1 MICNVLSKI
10 WSPGEVKSQ
19 GKYVKSSI
27 PGANGDQH
35 PQHLGV
41 LVWALLGS
49 PAEEPHRLIETTP
62 VQGHQ
67 DNIRALSQ
75 RLEIPGTLRR
85 QGWTGQCHQCLQI
98 LDDREWCR
106 GSLTDPSNVTVKNKM
121 ARAEVK
127 TDGISWAKKGR
138 TFRCEGSQ
146 RGEEIVDLFDRGSSV
161 IGHPNLNC
169 PWFWKSCACL
179 SSRFLPKWML
189 VSFCLQWGFES
200 PGGKTL
206 SSSICCHEVALPETC
221 TGEHW
226 CDKAFSVIRWWACVK
241 FWK

>member
-106 GSLTDPSNVTVKNKM
+106 GSLADPSNVTVKNKM

-146 RGEEIVDLFDRGSSV
+146 RGEDIVE
-161 IGHPNLNC
+161 
-169 PWFWKSCACL
+169 CL
-179 SSRFLPKWML
+179 SLAIQTWTVHGSRNPGLAWAAGSCPSGCWCLSVCSEGLRVL
-189 VSFCLQWGFES
+189 VGRHYRQVYAAM
-200 PGGKTL
+200 K
-206 SSSICCHEVALPETC
+206 
-221 TGEHW
+221 
-226 CDKAFSVIRWWACVK
+226 
-241 FWK
+241 